1 MKTPDGYPCHQCA
14 PRDWRNTPN
23 MTGDYD
29 MDATIMHRKNLSI
42 PDRLALYLRKP
53 RSSYHPG
60 TAYSGVSNYHGD
72 V

>member
-53 RSSYHPG
+53 RSSYQPG
-60 TAYSGVSNYHGD
+60 TAYNGVSNYHGD